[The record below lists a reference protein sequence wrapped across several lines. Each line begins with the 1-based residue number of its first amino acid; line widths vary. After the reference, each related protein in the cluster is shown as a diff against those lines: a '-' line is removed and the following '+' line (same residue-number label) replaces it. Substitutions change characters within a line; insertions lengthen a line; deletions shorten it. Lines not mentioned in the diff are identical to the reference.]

1 MESWAHTSSYQGGT
15 ELLRVP
21 AERLVYVEA
30 DGNYSIVVTQDGRR
44 AMVSFQ
50 LGQIEDMIAG
60 QLGDEGAQFV
70 RLGRGL
76 IINTEFVYS
85 IDISKQAVVLSDC
98 HRFRQELT
106 ASREVLIK
114 LKAYIDATVHNY
126 E

>member
-1 MESWAHTSSYQGGT
+1 MGTHIVISKGT

-30 DGNYSIVVTQDGRR
+30 DGNYSIVVTQDGQR

-50 LGQIEDMIAG
+50 LGQIEDLIAD
-60 QLGDEGAQFV
+60 QLGDEGAHFV
-70 RLGRGL
+70 RLGRGV
-76 IINTEFVYS
+76 IINTDFVYS
-85 IDISKQAVVLSDC
+85 IDISKQRVFLSDC
-98 HRFRQELT
+98 HRFHQELT

-114 LKAYIDATVHNY
+114 LKAYIDATVQNY